1 MTFRSTDREILAL
14 ETSISGV
21 IDGIAGVDLIRSAD
35 GGDSWEDVEAPQ
47 TAAVCTG
54 PAGCIYLGTFYRGV
68 MASRDEG
75 RTWSQVSD
83 SLRVYRIAADFSG
96 IVIAVYEKCIYCSP
110 DGGDSW
116 REFRPVADQK
126 YYYASRLAVSRGGE
140 LAVISN
146 EWTETML
153 YFSSDCFATWGAVEI
168 PFRSITSLRF
178 GPDGHLFVAAY
189 DPPGLY
195 RSGRPLY

>member
-54 PAGCIYLGTFYRGV
+54 PAGCIYLGT
-68 MASRDEG
+68 
-75 RTWSQVSD
+75 
-83 SLRVYRIAADFSG
+83 
-96 IVIAVYEKCIYCSP
+96 
-110 DGGDSW
+110 
-116 REFRPVADQK
+116 
-126 YYYASRLAVSRGGE
+126 YY
-140 LAVISN
+140 
-146 EWTETML
+146 
-153 YFSSDCFATWGAVEI
+153 
-168 PFRSITSLRF
+168 TSLRF